1 MDQFASP
8 DIPAYWCYFLVLS
21 LGLLGA
27 RASLNELLKLHR
39 DRWAFLSTWLLF
51 GMYVLVP
58 LFLFWF
64 LDYTAVIRDTSLFAA
79 LIVTLGYRQIFSAGV
94 QGILMPGET
103 AKLWVPIQKW
113 ADRLAERIG
122 TKQSNQ
128 KERFDEKVW
137 DYLAAGAQ
145 HEAGMRGLAWFYSK
159 DSTALG
165 NELKSIAELP
175 PDLNMSQAAWDTL
188 QTRRRVRVLLNDLRK
203 AKPDDFGY
211 YLRERDLIPWWG
223 YQVWLGAAKSRAI
236 AWLLTALLTGLLL
249 WGALWFRNSGAAQLW
264 YHQWRFTKSSASEL
278 DRIRSLDYLVHQLDR
293 VSPGDPS
300 PAASA
305 ASGFVA
311 KFRQLWTPQIP
322 PPKPDAV
329 LQPVLRLLERN
340 EVPQT
345 FVQDVERLVMKSRS
359 ATFHDVLLPL
369 LIRKLY
375 TPNPDVRL
383 RIHQILLYFRKTD
396 FPGSL
401 PKSKDPGALEKW
413 TPSKDE
419 SPTKVDEY
427 VRLWELWW
435 KKASTKPSAL
445 GTPTPPKPAPASSQK
460 KTS

>member
-305 ASGFVA
+305 ASGFVD
-311 KFRQLWTPQIP
+311 R
-322 PPKPDAV
+322 
-329 LQPVLRLLERN
+329 
-340 EVPQT
+340 
-345 FVQDVERLVMKSRS
+345 KS
-359 ATFHDVLLPL
+359 
-369 LIRKLY
+369 
-375 TPNPDVRL
+375 
-383 RIHQILLYFRKTD
+383 
-396 FPGSL
+396 
-401 PKSKDPGALEKW
+401 
-413 TPSKDE
+413 
-419 SPTKVDEY
+419 
-427 VRLWELWW
+427 
-435 KKASTKPSAL
+435 
-445 GTPTPPKPAPASSQK
+445 
-460 KTS
+460 